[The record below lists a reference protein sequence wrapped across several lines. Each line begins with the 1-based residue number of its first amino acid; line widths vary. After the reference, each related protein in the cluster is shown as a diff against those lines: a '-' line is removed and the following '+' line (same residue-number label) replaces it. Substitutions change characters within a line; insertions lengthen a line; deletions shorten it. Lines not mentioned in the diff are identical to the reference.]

1 MPVNANILP
10 PIVSANPHLRA
21 FVEAGETILNQN
33 DLTVL
38 LVYIVDIAPVSV
50 LPYLAAQF
58 QVLGAGGWQYADT
71 EAKQRSLLK
80 SGLKLNRTKG
90 TIFAI
95 KEALKFAG
103 FGDATI
109 NEGDASGAQI
119 ICDGTYFCNGF
130 LTADPANH
138 LWAFFSIEIE
148 LNGQP
153 NNAETLAKATNTVLE
168 YKNARSKLTTLTLI

>member
-1 MPVNANILP
+1 MAVDESILP

-21 FVEAGETILNQN
+21 FIDSGETILSQN

-38 LVYIVDIAPVSV
+38 MVYFIDIAPVSV

-71 EAKQRSLLK
+71 EAKQRELLK
-80 SGLKLNRTKG
+80 IGLKLNRLKG
-90 TIFAI
+90 TIWAI
-95 KEALKFAG
+95 KESLRLAG
-103 FGDATI
+103 FGAATI
-109 NEGDASGAQI
+109 TEGDSAGAVI
-119 ICDGTYFCNGF
+119 ICDGTYICNGF
-130 LTADPANH
+130 LTANPANH

-153 NNAETLAKATNTVLE
+153 NDAETLAKATNTVLE
-168 YKNARSKLTTLTLI
+168 YKNARSKLQTLTLI